1 MRSSMR
7 RSTPGIGEGVHS
19 RRAACTAA
27 RMPKSAL
34 RFMTDVFPHPRES
47 GRPGAQPVTLPL
59 LVQARGRLWVPG
71 FAGMT
76 KLGRVALMRGDSFL
90 VGGSD
95 RVEVLRL
102 GRDLAELDLFDL
114 FDELDV

>member
-7 RSTPGIGEGVHS
+7 RSTPGIGEGVQSS
-19 RRAACTAA
+19 RAECTAA
-27 RMPKSAL
+27 RTPKSAL
-34 RFMTDVFPHPRES
+34 RFISKVYRHPRES
-47 GRPGAQPVTLPL
+47 SESGGPGARPLTLPPWDP
-59 LVQARGRLWVPG
+59 A

-76 KLGRVALMRGDSFL
+76 KLGRKALMRGDSFRGEDL
-90 VGGSD
+90 D

-114 FDELDV
+114 FD